1 MTCRA
6 HVAALG
12 VEPIGALADRLGWN
26 ALGKATGVH
35 HHTEER
41 SDAEYGDAA
50 RREPGALD

>member
-6 HVAALG
+6 HVAAFG
-12 VEPIGALADRLGWN
+12 VEHTGALGDRLRWN

-50 RREPGALD
+50 RREAGALD